1 MQLYQLRSLMCFF
14 LSFSLVSFKFIALQ
28 QNFNN
33 NASSSS
39 GTSNRAPE
47 HQSNDDQDN
56 ILTRAL

>member
-1 MQLYQLRSLMCFF
+1 MCFF